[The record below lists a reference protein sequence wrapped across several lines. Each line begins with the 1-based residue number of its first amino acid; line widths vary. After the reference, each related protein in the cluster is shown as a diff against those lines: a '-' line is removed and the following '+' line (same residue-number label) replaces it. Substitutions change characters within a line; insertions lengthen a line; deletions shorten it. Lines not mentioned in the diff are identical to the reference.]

1 MKITFPKEVGQK
13 YYHSHYK
20 FLYNILEYMNLDI
33 ELYES
38 EARPAGGFVIKIDN
52 KYILIDF
59 WNFLEAVEDVDN
71 FDICFKYE
79 YSSDYCAQY
88 ENIYPMS
95 KTSFYDWE
103 QYFML
108 KKQIKYNCNSGRILN
123 NQRARHGAKYR
134 RTDVRK
140 MLQAKYGD
148 LVDID
153 LTDQIRF
160 WEKIN
165 DCLISVCVPGQRN
178 DSLDRG
184 QFQYMAFGACT
195 VSPNLSIVLPYME
208 PLEPGIHYV
217 KCADDYSDLIEKI
230 EWCKTHRAECVQI
243 GQNAKQLFS
252 ETSIPATIWQ
262 WMCIVLNKINGA
274 KP

>member
-1 MKITFPKEVGQK
+1 MKILFPRDIGQK
-13 YYHSHYK
+13 YYGAHYR
-20 FLYNILEYMNLDI
+20 FLLNILKFMDLDI
-33 ELYES
+33 ELCDPEP
-38 EARPAGGFVIKIDN
+38 RPSGGFVIRIDN
-52 KYILIDF
+52 KRILIDF
-59 WNFLEAVEDVDN
+59 WNFLESVEDSDN

-79 YSSDYCAQY
+79 YTNDYCAQH

-95 KTSFYDWE
+95 KTSFHDWE

-108 KKQIKYNCNSGRILN
+108 KEQIKYSCNSDRILN

-134 RTDVRK
+134 RADVRK
-140 MLQAKYGD
+140 LLQAKYGNLMDFD
-148 LVDID
+148 LS
-153 LTDQIRF
+153 DQIRF

-195 VSPNLSIVLPYME
+195 VSPNLSMVLPYME
-208 PLEPGIHYV
+208 PLEAGVHYV

-230 EWCKTHRAECVQI
+230 EWCKEHRAQCVEI
-243 GQNAKQLFS
+243 GNNAKKLFW
-252 ETSIPATIWQ
+252 ETCIPSAIWE
-262 WMCIVLNKINGA
+262 WMEGIITKKVTLCK
-274 KP
+274 